1 MNKTELISFD
11 DVLASAMRN
20 PEFANEFNELRE
32 QRKLAETLKKARLAK
47 KLTQLQVAELSGINV
62 KNISR
67 LERGMVSPKFTT
79 VVRYLKAVGGEFQ
92 YIPA

>member
-32 QRKLAETLKKARLAK
+32 QRKLAETLKKARLCA
-47 KLTQLQVAELSGINV
+47 TDRTANHPT
-62 KNISR
+62 N
-67 LERGMVSPKFTT
+67 
-79 VVRYLKAVGGEFQ
+79 
-92 YIPA
+92 